1 VTAPRVTIALTLGA
15 AVLGASVTIPS
26 PAATQSDAR
35 QSLVTVTV
43 SPESVTI
50 GEPFTLRIRV
60 RAPKVATIRFP
71 EVPEPAGGVDPVD
84 PRSIEEGPTGD
95 FLDRTAAYTF
105 VAWDVGARGPLLEP
119 VVVSVAGQ
127 DRQFSVGTPT
137 VHVRSLLPGDSADQQ
152 PKAARDPVRLAGRLW
167 QIIVLGVIALAALI
181 WFLIRRRRKSR
192 EVRELAPPEPWQ
204 QAKQAFASLDAL
216 QLAESGEPGR
226 HVIAHVDVLRSYIE
240 RRFPAVDATLDAPA
254 AAAALAELDFP
265 VPVHRVAALL
275 DRDAAL
281 RFAHAM
287 VAPEEAT
294 TLAAEARDITANLQ
308 LAHEARLRAIER
320 PPRPRRR

>member
-1 VTAPRVTIALTLGA
+1 VRVRRLAIALVLGAATLGA
-15 AVLGASVTIPS
+15 VLFAPVQ
-26 PAATQSDAR
+26 AHAQSDAR

-43 SPESVTI
+43 APESVTI

-95 FLDRTAAYTF
+95 FLDRTALYTF
-105 VAWDVGARGPLLEP
+105 VAWDVGSRGPVLDP
-119 VVVSVAGQ
+119 VVVTVAGQ

-137 VHVRSLLPGDSADQQ
+137 VMVRSLLPGDSADQQ
-152 PKAARDPVRLAGRLW
+152 PRNARGPVRLAGRLW
-167 QIIVLGVIALAALI
+167 QIIVLGVIALTALI
-181 WFLIRRRRKSR
+181 WYLVHRRRKTR
-192 EVRELAPPEPWQ
+192 EIKEQTPPEPWQ
-204 QAKQAFASLDAL
+204 QAREAFASLEAL

-240 RRFPAVDATLDAPA
+240 RRFPAVDSTLDAPA
-254 AAAALAELDFP
+254 ATAALADLDFP

-281 RFAHAM
+281 RFAHAA
-287 VAPEEAT
+287 VAADEAT

>member
-1 VTAPRVTIALTLGA
+1 MPPRRVAFTPVVGAAILGA
-15 AVLGASVTIPS
+15 ASALPVPGRS
-26 PAATQSDAR
+26 QSDPR
-35 QSLVTVTV
+35 QSIVTV
-43 SPESVTI
+43 SVAPETVTI

-95 FLDRTAAYTF
+95 FIDRTALYSF

-119 VVVSVAGQ
+119 VVVTVAGQ
-127 DRQFSVGTPT
+127 DRQFGVGTPT
-137 VHVRSLLPGDSADQQ
+137 VTVRSLLPADSAERQ
-152 PKAARDPVRLAGRLW
+152 PRDARGPVRLAGRLW
-167 QIIVLGVIALAALI
+167 QIIVLGVIALVALV
-181 WFLIRRRRKSR
+181 WYLLHRRRKSR
-192 EVRELAPPEPWQ
+192 EVRELTPAEPWQ
-204 QAKQAFASLDAL
+204 QAKQAFASLETL

-226 HVIAHVDVLRSYIE
+226 HVIAHVDVLRAYIE
-240 RRFPAVDATLDAPA
+240 RRFPAVDSTLDAPA
-254 AAAALAELDFP
+254 ATAALAELDFP

-281 RFAHAM
+281 RFAHAA
-287 VAPEEAT
+287 VGHDEAT